1 MLEIAIRHGFLC
13 CEGEEETGTRRTK
26 EVKRKSTKK
35 TISKVCSYL
44 LTAVVVV
51 SGLTL
56 SPITTLEAQAAA
68 TTRNVNLNVS
78 NSIAGLALWIT
89 CRV

>member
-1 MLEIAIRHGFLC
+1 M
-13 CEGEEETGTRRTK
+13 GTRRTK